1 MRHIIENISEGEVLV
16 RVDFSENYACKYFTE
31 AQSVHFGASRQQVS
45 IHTGVL
51 YYASPLTGQRET
63 ISFCSVS
70 ACLRHDAP
78 AIYAHLKKSPLAF
91 NERPR
96 HQYFTY
102 RQ

>member
-51 YYASPLTGQRET
+51 YYAMHHLSRDNEKQSHFVLYQHAFDTMPLRFTH
-63 ISFCSVS
+63 I
-70 ACLRHDAP
+70 
-78 AIYAHLKKSPLAF
+78 LKKPSCI
-91 NERPR
+91 
-96 HQYFTY
+96 
-102 RQ
+102 